1 MANSPNMAA
10 VILFNRR
17 SINDLSFG
25 PPVARCQG
33 GNCDDN
39 AESRGGG
46 ESVGT
51 ILLVNDDEARR
62 KLIRMRLAD
71 TDEVIE
77 TLGSEEGI
85 ELALREKPA
94 EPTRLHDPETF
105 RF

>member
-25 PPVARCQG
+25 PPVAICQG

-77 TLGSEEGI
+77 TSGSKEGV

-94 EPTRLHDPETF
+94 DHTRLHDPETL